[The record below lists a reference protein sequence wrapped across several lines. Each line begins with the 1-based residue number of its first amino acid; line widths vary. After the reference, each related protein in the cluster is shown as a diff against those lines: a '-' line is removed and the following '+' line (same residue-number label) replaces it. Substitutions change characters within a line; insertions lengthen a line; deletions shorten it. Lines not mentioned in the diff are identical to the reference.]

1 MLLFLYTEYLF
12 CSVPDDFKVNPGAV
26 EALAVHPTDPDKVM
40 WTIFLPI
47 HIYLSEW
54 MFQIYGL

>member
-1 MLLFLYTEYLF
+1 MF

-40 WTIFLPI
+40 WTKKNIGKKCRINWKKNQQNLEGERAEI
-47 HIYLSEW
+47 
-54 MFQIYGL
+54 